1 MGVTRHPLGSING
14 RNPAYRSHRRLSGA
28 SFTRVE
34 SVRLNLWNFGGQDI
48 YHGSHAL
55 FLHGQAIFLVVWT
68 PALERQ
74 TTYQEGELSLHHRP
88 LSYWLDYLR
97 NFSTNSSVLI
107 VQSQYET
114 ARDRASHPPVKVGD
128 FCFLRWLETSART
141 GLGLNL
147 LKGALEEAVRD
158 CVERR
163 PPSPI
168 GVGRVAVRDRMRPML
183 AEDQERESAQRQHR
197 LRERA
202 EFDRICDEIGGV
214 SDKNA
219 MEQHFKDLGSPTSG
233 STRRCRNG
241 TTGSAICSP
250 M

>member
-28 SFTRVE
+28 YFTRVE

-55 FLHGQAIFLVVWT
+55 FLHGRAIFLVLWT

-74 TTYQEGELSLHHRP
+74 TTYQEGELSLH
-88 LSYWLDYLR
+88 
-97 NFSTNSSVLI
+97 
-107 VQSQYET
+107 
-114 ARDRASHPPVKVGD
+114 
-128 FCFLRWLETSART
+128 
-141 GLGLNL
+141 
-147 LKGALEEAVRD
+147 
-158 CVERR
+158 
-163 PPSPI
+163 PI